1 MSSNFGN
8 IIQIGDILVSTDVV
22 TEYFACDYEKC
33 HGQCCV
39 VGDSGAPLLE
49 GEDEELERAYE
60 AFSPY
65 MTPAGRAAVDSVGFF
80 EIDREGDMVT
90 PVVHSP
96 HRVPGLDYIPGTHS
110 LAGLPGLEDCAFI
123 SYEPSG
129 AGGEPGAGSGAGPG
143 AEPGAIPGMSEPGAA
158 PGAASGAVPGMS
170 GASAGES
177 ASGAVPDM
185 SEPGATPGAGLGSVP
200 GMSSASAGA
209 SASGAV
215 PGMSNASAGESASGA
230 LSGISGASVGSEAV
244 SAGPVNCL
252 CAVERCFFEG
262 RCSFRKP
269 ISCRLYPI
277 RVQRFPGGGQALNYH
292 RWNICSD
299 AVAKGRRE
307 GIRVFEFL
315 REPLTDAFGPDFWDA
330 LRAAADY
337 LSR

>member
-49 GEDEELERAYE
+49 GEDEELERAYD

-96 HRVPGLDYIPGTHS
+96 HRVPVLDYIPGTHS

-123 SYEPSG
+123 SYEPSA
-129 AGGEPGAGSGAGPG
+129 AGGEPGAGSGAASG
-143 AEPGAIPGMSEPGAA
+143 AVPGAA
-158 PGAASGAVPGMS
+158 PGAI
-170 GASAGES
+170 
-177 ASGAVPDM
+177 
-185 SEPGATPGAGLGSVP
+185 P
-200 GMSSASAGA
+200 GMSSASAGK

-215 PGMSNASAGESASGA
+215 PG
-230 LSGISGASVGSEAV
+230 ISGASAGASAGSEAV

-277 RVQRFPGGGQALNYH
+277 RVQCFPGGGQALNYH

-315 REPLTDAFGPDFWDA
+315 REPLTEAFGPDFWDA

>member
-22 TEYFACDYEKC
+22 TEYFACDYEKG

-123 SYEPSG
+123 SYEP
-129 AGGEPGAGSGAGPG
+129 
-143 AEPGAIPGMSEPGAA
+143 
-158 PGAASGAVPGMS
+158 AASA
-170 GASAGES
+170 
-177 ASGAVPDM
+177 
-185 SEPGATPGAGLGSVP
+185 
-200 GMSSASAGA
+200 
-209 SASGAV
+209 
-215 PGMSNASAGESASGA
+215 N
-230 LSGISGASVGSEAV
+230 SEAA

-277 RVQRFPGGGQALNYH
+277 RVQRFSGGGQALNYH

-315 REPLTDAFGPDFWDA
+315 REPLTEAFGPDFWDA

>member
-1 MSSNFGN
+1 MDNSFGN

-49 GEDEELERAYE
+49 GEDEELERAYD

-129 AGGEPGAGSGAGPG
+129 AGGEPGDAPGAASGAVPG
-143 AEPGAIPGMSEPGAA
+143 AAPGAIPGMSEPGAA

-170 GASAGES
+170 
-177 ASGAVPDM
+177 
-185 SEPGATPGAGLGSVP
+185 EPVAAPVAGLGAVP
-200 GMSSASAGA
+200 GMSSASAG
-209 SASGAV
+209 
-215 PGMSNASAGESASGA
+215 
-230 LSGISGASVGSEAV
+230 SEAA
-244 SAGPVNCL
+244 STGPVNCL

-315 REPLTDAFGPDFWDA
+315 REPLTEAFGPDFWDA

>member
-49 GEDEELERAYE
+49 GEDEELERAYD

-129 AGGEPGAGSGAGPG
+129 AGGEPGDGPGAGPS
-143 AEPGAIPGMSEPGAA
+143 AIPGMSEPVAG
-158 PGAASGAVPGMS
+158 PGAGPGAGHPGAVSCIS
-170 GASAGES
+170 GASAG
-177 ASGAVPDM
+177 
-185 SEPGATPGAGLGSVP
+185 
-200 GMSSASAGA
+200 
-209 SASGAV
+209 
-215 PGMSNASAGESASGA
+215 
-230 LSGISGASVGSEAV
+230 SEAV
-244 SAGPVNCL
+244 STGPVNCL

-315 REPLTDAFGPDFWDA
+315 REPLTEAFGPDFWDA

>member
-1 MSSNFGN
+1 
-8 IIQIGDILVSTDVV
+8 
-22 TEYFACDYEKC
+22 
-33 HGQCCV
+33 
-39 VGDSGAPLLE
+39 
-49 GEDEELERAYE
+49 
-60 AFSPY
+60 

-129 AGGEPGAGSGAGPG
+129 AGGEPGAGP
-143 AEPGAIPGMSEPGAA
+143 
-158 PGAASGAVPGMS
+158 GAVPGMS
-170 GASAGES
+170 GASAG
-177 ASGAVPDM
+177 
-185 SEPGATPGAGLGSVP
+185 
-200 GMSSASAGA
+200 
-209 SASGAV
+209 
-215 PGMSNASAGESASGA
+215 
-230 LSGISGASVGSEAV
+230 SEAA

-292 RWNICSD
+292 RWTICSD
-299 AVAKGRRE
+299 AV
-307 GIRVFEFL
+307 
-315 REPLTDAFGPDFWDA
+315 
-330 LRAAADY
+330 
-337 LSR
+337 

>member
-1 MSSNFGN
+1 MDSSFGN

-49 GEDEELERAYE
+49 GEDEELERAYD

-129 AGGEPGAGSGAGPG
+129 AGGEPGAGPG
-143 AEPGAIPGMSEPGAA
+143 AVPGISEPVAAPVAGLGAE
-158 PGAASGAVPGMS
+158 PGAASGAIPGVSELGAAPGAGPSAVPGMS
-170 GASAGES
+170 SASAGES
-177 ASGAVPDM
+177 ASGA
-185 SEPGATPGAGLGSVP
+185 
-200 GMSSASAGA
+200 SA
-209 SASGAV
+209 
-215 PGMSNASAGESASGA
+215 
-230 LSGISGASVGSEAV
+230 GSEAA

-315 REPLTDAFGPDFWDA
+315 REPLTEAFGPDFWDA

>member
-1 MSSNFGN
+1 MMDNSFGN

-49 GEDEELERAYE
+49 GEDEELERAYD

-129 AGGEPGAGSGAGPG
+129 AGGEPGDAPGAASGAVPG
-143 AEPGAIPGMSEPGAA
+143 AAPGAIPGMSEPGAA

-170 GASAGES
+170 
-177 ASGAVPDM
+177 
-185 SEPGATPGAGLGSVP
+185 EPVAAPVAGLGAVP
-200 GMSSASAGA
+200 GMSSASAG
-209 SASGAV
+209 
-215 PGMSNASAGESASGA
+215 
-230 LSGISGASVGSEAV
+230 SEAA
-244 SAGPVNCL
+244 STGPVNCL

-315 REPLTDAFGPDFWDA
+315 REPLTEAFGPDFWDA

>member
-49 GEDEELERAYE
+49 GEDEELERAYD

-129 AGGEPGAGSGAGPG
+129 AGGEPGAGP
-143 AEPGAIPGMSEPGAA
+143 
-158 PGAASGAVPGMS
+158 GAVPGIS
-170 GASAGES
+170 GASAG
-177 ASGAVPDM
+177 
-185 SEPGATPGAGLGSVP
+185 
-200 GMSSASAGA
+200 
-209 SASGAV
+209 
-215 PGMSNASAGESASGA
+215 
-230 LSGISGASVGSEAV
+230 SEAA
-244 SAGPVNCL
+244 STGPVNCL

-307 GIRVFEFL
+307 GVRVFEFL
-315 REPLTDAFGPDFWDA
+315 REPLTEAFGPDFWDA

>member
-49 GEDEELERAYE
+49 GEDEELERAYD

-129 AGGEPGAGSGAGPG
+129 A
-143 AEPGAIPGMSEPGAA
+143 
-158 PGAASGAVPGMS
+158 
-170 GASAGES
+170 
-177 ASGAVPDM
+177 
-185 SEPGATPGAGLGSVP
+185 
-200 GMSSASAGA
+200 SAGA
-209 SASGAV
+209 SA
-215 PGMSNASAGESASGA
+215 
-230 LSGISGASVGSEAV
+230 GSEAV

-262 RCSFRKP
+262 CCSFRKP

-315 REPLTDAFGPDFWDA
+315 REPLTEAFGPDFWDA

>member
-1 MSSNFGN
+1 MMDNSFGN

-49 GEDEELERAYE
+49 GEDEELERAYD

-129 AGGEPGAGSGAGPG
+129 AGGEPGDAPGAASGAVPG
-143 AEPGAIPGMSEPGAA
+143 AAPGAIPGMSEPGAA

-170 GASAGES
+170 
-177 ASGAVPDM
+177 
-185 SEPGATPGAGLGSVP
+185 EPVAAPVAGLGAVP
-200 GMSSASAGA
+200 GMSSAANPSPAASTPSASSASRAAARPSTTTAGTSAPTPSPKAAAKA
-209 SASGAV
+209 SASSNSSANPSPKPSAPTSGTPSAPPPTTSPASPSHAHPPPAGART
-215 PGMSNASAGESASGA
+215 PSEPASHASPAGGA
-230 LSGISGASVGSEAV
+230 LQLRARAKRKPSFQDPPRTFLVV
-244 SAGPVNCL
+244 
-252 CAVERCFFEG
+252 EG
-262 RCSFRKP
+262 R
-269 ISCRLYPI
+269 
-277 RVQRFPGGGQALNYH
+277 
-292 RWNICSD
+292 
-299 AVAKGRRE
+299 
-307 GIRVFEFL
+307 
-315 REPLTDAFGPDFWDA
+315 
-330 LRAAADY
+330 
-337 LSR
+337 